1 MDDLSAMMMST
12 LFAAA
17 LAFGPLQSA
26 PQAVPAPTLPSADT
40 QAAPPAVQAPRQIC
54 RLETVTGT
62 NRRTRVCRTLAT
74 TTVQDQSTREMM
86 RDMQRPR
93 LPDS

>member
-1 MDDLSAMMMST
+1 MDDLSAMLMST

-26 PQAVPAPTLPSADT
+26 PQAAPATTLPSVNA
-40 QAAPPAVQAPRQIC
+40 QAAPPVVQAPRQIC

-62 NRRTRVCRTLAT
+62 NRRTRVCRALAAT
-74 TTVQDQSTREMM
+74 TAQDQSTREMM